1 MRLGRVFIVVL
12 TLLAGGMAQADDL
25 IEPRLALPL
34 FLKIITYDENFE
46 PSEVDAVAIHLLYDK
61 SNGSSYEMMIKTKEF
76 FLANAGLTVKK
87 VPVKFHAVEFSQ
99 SDSVWIT
106 IDEDDYNM
114 MIVAGIDDD
123 AIGRIMAEIKGKNI
137 RSFSFDPALI
147 SAGVAVGIKMR
158 KAKKAIFVNLSAAR
172 DEGSKFSAH
181 LLKMCQIYEEA
192 R

>member
-12 TLLAGGMAQADDL
+12 TLFAGGMAQADDL

-46 PSEVDAVAIHLLYDK
+46 PPEVDAVAIHLLYDK

-76 FLANAGLTVKK
+76 FLDNAGLTVKK
-87 VPVKFHAVEFSQ
+87 VPVKFHAVEFCQ
-99 SDSVWIT
+99 SDSAWID